1 MEEEGDGFENFE
13 VWEVGLEGRVK
24 GESSESSSSAKLR
37 SFLGVCWGGFLGLG
51 VVVEV
56 GFEGGWGF
64 LVSSSSA
71 SSSEVRRRK
80 FRLRLLMIWGCL

>member
-1 MEEEGDGFENFE
+1 MEEEGEGLENLE
-13 VWEVGLEGRVK
+13 GWEVGLDGRVK

-37 SFLGVCWGGFLGLG
+37 SFLGVCWGVFLGFG

-56 GFEGGWGF
+56 GFEGNWGF

-80 FRLRLLMIWGCL
+80 FLLRLLMI